1 MKKIKKIAFF
11 ACIVILSFSLFSQ
24 EVAKEVLVVN
34 IEVPVRVFKGSTFVD
49 NLSINDFEVFE
60 EGIPQKVEAVYLVK
74 KRTIERSEEKKE
86 FAPITSRNFYLFFE
100 ISEYTGKIGN
110 AMSYFVKNVLF
121 PGDNLTVVTPRK
133 TYRMKSKTL
142 EILPKEKII
151 NDLRG
156 MVRRD
161 AYVGNLEYK
170 NTYDDIASLA
180 RSLTTT
186 LSSAVGGGSKSGD
199 EFSAFGDSSF
209 SDMSVEVQ
217 ISLYRDLLRRLEHLR
232 KVDQSKL
239 LDFAKF
245 LKDKEG
251 QKYIFMFYQREFIPQ
266 IEPAILNQAME
277 QYQNRPEILH
287 KISDLIHLY
296 KREIAFDVDLVKQA
310 YADSSVSIH
319 FLFIAR
325 PAKRVFGVYMEEHS
339 EDIYAAFREMASA
352 TGGIS
357 DSSANPVSLCQKAVE
372 AAENYYL
379 LYYSPQNYK
388 KDGKFKQIKVR
399 ARDKNY
405 KVLHRAGYFAN

>member
-1 MKKIKKIAFF
+1 MKKIGLF
-11 ACIVILSFSLFSQ
+11 ACIVILSSSVFSQ
-24 EVAKEVLVVN
+24 EVSEEVLVVN
-34 IEVPVRVFKGSTFVD
+34 IEVPVRVFKGTTFVD

-60 EGIPQKVEAVYLVK
+60 EGISQKVEAVYLVK

-86 FAPITSRNFYLFFE
+86 FAPKTSRNFYLFFE
-100 ISEYTGKIGN
+100 ISEYTGKLGN
-110 AMSYFVKNVLF
+110 ALSYFVKNVLF

-151 NDLRG
+151 NDFRG
-156 MVRRD
+156 IVRTD

-170 NTYDDIASLA
+170 ETFEEIASLA

-186 LSSAVGGGSKSGD
+186 LSSAAAGASKSGD
-199 EFSAFGDSSF
+199 EFSAFGDSF

-217 ISLYRDLLRRLEHLR
+217 ISLYRDLLQKLEHLR

-266 IEPAILNQAME
+266 VDPAILNQAME
-277 QYQNRPEILH
+277 QYQGRPEVLQ
-287 KISDLIHLY
+287 KISDLVHLY

-310 YADSSVSIH
+310 YADSSISIH

-325 PAKRVFGVYMEEHS
+325 PVKRVFGVYMEEHS

-388 KDGKFKQIKVR
+388 KDGKFKEIKVR
-399 ARDKNY
+399 TKNKDY
-405 KVLHRAGYFAN
+405 NVLHRAGYFAN